1 MCLLFSTASL
11 EVPKRFSLPNED
23 CTRSSPLM

>member
-1 MCLLFSTASL
+1 MCLLFSTVSL

-23 CTRSSPLM
+23 CTHLSPLM